1 MVTIKEIAKK
11 AKKTEAAVSMALN
24 DKPGVSDETRLR
36 IKRIA
41 EEMGYMPNIIAR
53 ELSTQVSR
61 TIGLMIPELENPF
74 FAGFA
79 THVNDYLQKNEYRMM
94 VTLSSQ
100 SMETE
105 HTKIADLIS
114 RRVDGII
121 IVPVT
126 DQLGSVTY
134 SELLEKSRIPFI
146 FATSYY
152 PAWKAPC
159 VMCDLTMG
167 ERLGYDYLLKLGHR
181 RILFIGTNPLSPSN
195 SRRIKGAYE
204 ACEKFG
210 LAPEQIVTI
219 NSIEYPD
226 FNRAYI
232 FTRELLRRGHDFTAI
247 TAINDIMALGVLK
260 ALHEAGVNVPGDIS
274 VMGYDN
280 LIFSEISQIPLTTIE
295 QDINKIAVKSVDA
308 LLGRHIV
315 EDELQIKPRLILRS
329 SVSPVKNGGDASDKR

>member
-24 DKPGVSDETRLR
+24 DKPGVSDETRR
-36 IKRIA
+36 QIKQLA

-61 TIGLMIPELENPF
+61 TIGLVIPELENPF

-79 THVNDYLQKNEYRMM
+79 TRVNDYLQENDYRMM

-100 SMETE
+100 SMKTE
-105 HTKIADLIS
+105 HTKISDLIS

-121 IVPVT
+121 VIPVT
-126 DQLGSVTY
+126 DELGSVTY
-134 SELLEKSRIPFI
+134 SDLLEKSGIPYV

-167 ERLGYDYLLKLGHR
+167 ERIGYDYLLKLGHR
-181 RILFIGTNPLSPSN
+181 RILFIGTNPQSPSN
-195 SRRIKGAYE
+195 SRRIKGAFE
-204 ACEKFG
+204 ACEKFK
-210 LAPEQIVTI
+210 LEPEKTVTI
-219 NSIEYPD
+219 KSVEYPD
-226 FNRAYI
+226 FSRAYA
-232 FTRELLRRGHDFTAI
+232 FTRELLRTGHDFTAI
-247 TAINDIMALGVLK
+247 TTINDIMALGVLK
-260 ALHEAGVNVPGDIS
+260 ALHEAGVSVPGDIS
-274 VMGYDN
+274 VIGYDN

-295 QDINKIAVKSVDA
+295 QDISKMAVKAVDA
-308 LLGRHIV
+308 LLGRLTV
-315 EDELQIKPRLILRS
+315 EDEYQIKPRLILRS
-329 SVSPVKNGGDASDKR
+329 SVSPAIKNPAER